1 MSITNTFFEQLND
14 PKAAL
19 WSAGVAFNRSNPL
32 PLDKWSVFE
41 SMQAATVYAES
52 NAVAYPGQIV
62 AVYDNN
68 VMAAY
73 ILVESGD
80 SLALEAIG
88 TVPVGDD
95 ISIKVVDGKLTLVG
109 FDVAESGA
117 QLVKGSDGKLSWV
130 KPDTTTVDGLNVEV
144 TKLQNSVAGLQN
156 IVGDA
161 ESGLVADVADLQ
173 TSAEGFNEDI
183 ENLKT
188 LVGEPASDDKDAS
201 GIFATLN
208 NKADANLVYTK
219 TETDVAIQTNIAQA
233 ITNASHLKRKILPD
247 LEALEAYKNEVDAL
261 QYIYMIPTDLSYV
274 AVDDRYDEYIIIEVE
289 GTDEVGNP
297 TTTRTIEKVGS
308 WEVDLS
314 DYVKSETLSKTLGNY
329 ALKTEVEDVENTV
342 TTLGNIVNTNK
353 TNIENALAQEVAR
366 AQAAE
371 AANAENIQ
379 TVSDTANEAL
389 DTANE
394 ALEKAN
400 SAQDGVNQININ
412 IKDRLLTDDDKE
424 KLEKLVLSD
433 DGSVGIS
440 ANINASQVKELDT
453 WIANNGATHIKNL
466 TETNLSDSLV
476 TKINFITSVNKEE
489 FTVTEGN
496 LNLNIIEGSKVNL
509 NTNDEFG
516 AAKLTLI
523 DHGTSIENLQIT
535 VEANTGKLN
544 TLETVTIP
552 AIQAKFN
559 DYVLSSVYNQDM
571 TEIKDILTWK
581 EMS

>member
-41 SMQAATVYAES
+41 SMEAATAYAES

-68 VMAAY
+68 IMAAY
-73 ILVESGD
+73 ILVESGT

-95 ISIKVVDGKLTLVG
+95 VSIKVVDGKLTLVG
-109 FDVAESGA
+109 FDAAENGA
-117 QLVKGSDGKLSWV
+117 QLVKDADGKLSWI

-156 IVGDA
+156 TVGDA

-173 TSAEGFNEDI
+173 TSAEGFSEDI

-188 LVGEPASDDKDAS
+188 LVGEPASNDKDAS
-201 GIFATLN
+201 GIFATLD

-233 ITNASHLKRKILPD
+233 IANASHLKRKILPD
-247 LEALEAYKNEVDAL
+247 LEALEAYKNEADAL

-274 AVDDRYDEYIIIEVE
+274 AVDDRYDEYIIIETE
-289 GTDEVGNP
+289 GTDEVGNS

-314 DYVKSETLSKTLGNY
+314 DYVKSETLDDY
-329 ALKTEVEDVENTV
+329 ALKTEVEDVANTV

-353 TNIENALAQEVAR
+353 TDIENALAEEVTR
-366 AQAAE
+366 AQVAE
-371 AANAENIQ
+371 AANAANIQ
-379 TVSDTANEAL
+379 TVSNTANEAL
-389 DTANE
+389 ETANE

-400 SAQDGVNQININ
+400 SAQDGVGQIRID
-412 IKDRLLTDDDKE
+412 IKDRLLTDDDKI
-424 KLEKLVLSD
+424 KLEKLVISD

-440 ANINASQVKELDT
+440 GNINASQVKELDT
-453 WIANNGATHIKNL
+453 WIATNGATHIKNL
-466 TETNLSDSLV
+466 TEANLSESLV

-516 AAKLTLI
+516 AAKLTLV

-559 DYVLSSVYNQDM
+559 DYVLSSIYNQDM